1 MNQGFGYPSSLT
13 SRPPASDHHPI
24 VAPTLSGA
32 PGKRIVADAGAS
44 QAIGSVRFVID
55 PVSKADAL
63 QVLKGVGGECIVMNR
78 NDSLSR
84 SVPNGVTAVYG
95 VAIGTAVSGYV
106 VTPGATDSEF
116 LAAMFRLDFASVDA
130 VKRVNF
136 KTIEVLAS
144 AGTLNARYMD
154 IITEGVSYA

>member
-1 MNQGFGYPSSLT
+1 MSTGTGLPTSIA
-13 SRPPASDHHPI
+13 SRPSASDHHPI